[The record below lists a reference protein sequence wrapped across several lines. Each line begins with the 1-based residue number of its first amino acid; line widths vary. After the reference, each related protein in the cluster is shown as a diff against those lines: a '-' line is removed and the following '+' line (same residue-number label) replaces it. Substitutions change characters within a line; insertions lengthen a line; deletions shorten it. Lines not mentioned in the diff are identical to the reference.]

1 MAEKLS
7 KQDLALKATPE
18 KEDFA
23 HKYTEE
29 GQGKIGA
36 YLLDGYFR
44 AVHNLLLNSGAIST
58 ERCRAV
64 EVGCGEGFSTE
75 RLRAMLPSTV
85 DMSAS
90 EFVADLVPRAQKR
103 NPDIAVIQESVY
115 ELTYDDASVD
125 LVFLLEVL
133 EHLDYPQKALQ
144 EIHRVLTSNGVL
156 ILGVPREPLWR
167 MLNMARGKYLK
178 DFGNTTGH
186 LNHWSS
192 RGLVQ
197 FVEENFGPV
206 EHVERPLPWTIVSA
220 RKGYTES
227 AP

>member
-1 MAEKLS
+1 MAENQS
-7 KQDLALKATPE
+7 KQELALKATPE

-36 YLLDGYFR
+36 YLLDGYFK
-44 AVHNLLLNSGAIST
+44 AVNDLIRSATIGTAAQ
-58 ERCRAV
+58 CRAI
-64 EVGCGEGFSTE
+64 EIGCGEGFSTE
-75 RLRAMLPSTV
+75 RLHTMLPPTV
-85 DMSAS
+85 RMSAS

-103 NPDIAVIQESVY
+103 NPDITVIQESVY
-115 ELTYDDASVD
+115 DLTYDDASID

-133 EHLDYPQKALQ
+133 EHLDYPEKALQ
-144 EIHRVLTSNGVL
+144 EIHRVLAPNGVL

-167 MLNMARGKYLK
+167 VLNMARGKYLK

-192 RGLVQ
+192 RSLVQ
-197 FVEENFGPV
+197 FVEKHFGTV
-206 EHVERPLPWTIVSA
+206 EYTKQPLPWTIVAA
-220 RKGYTES
+220 RKS
-227 AP
+227 